1 MSRPTA
7 PKVRRT
13 TTNLLLLALFAGITA
28 CGPARS
34 LPGGTS
40 RDLIPRSQI
49 ESLENRTAFDLV
61 RLLRPLWLTAR
72 VRRTPDNPTPAS
84 AYAQVYVNGLRYGPI
99 ESLYQI
105 PTDTIERIDH
115 LSSLDATTLYGIGH
129 LGGAIRVVTR

>member
-1 MSRPTA
+1 MSRPTV

-13 TTNLLLLALFAGITA
+13 TKSLLLLALFAGITA

-40 RDLIPRSQI
+40 SDLITRSQI
-49 ESLENRTAFDLV
+49 ERLADRTAFDLV
-61 RLLRPLWLTAR
+61 QLLRPRWLTAR
-72 VRRTPDNPTPAS
+72 VRGTPGNPTP
-84 AYAQVYVNGLRYGPI
+84 AYAQVYVDGLRYGPI

-105 PTDTIERIDH
+105 PTNTIERIDY
-115 LSSLDATTLYGIGH
+115 LGSLDATTLYGIGH